1 MRISLALLDGHI
13 GRLLE
18 QREIPRDGSERRFGI
33 VRQIGNELILAAL
46 SGNGGALFGVVFPL
60 DVVNR
65 FLGKRKLT
73 RKLQRGAFVNEH
85 RAQRNE
91 QVVEIAQA
99 LANGKR
105 HNHEN
110 ARQKQRDRHGVF
122 QGANV
127 VVRRQIALHLLAAR
141 ICHRFDARARIV
153 VITHNHLGK
162 VGIERSCGLVVE
174 RIDLL
179 GLIVPIFRG
188 RPQCVIHVGSLA

>member
-1 MRISLALLDGHI
+1 M
-13 GRLLE
+13 
-18 QREIPRDGSERRFGI
+18 
-33 VRQIGNELILAAL
+33 RQIGHELVLATL
-46 SGNGGALFGVVFPL
+46 GGNGGALLGVVFAL

-65 FLGKRKLT
+65 FLGKRKLA
-73 RKLQRGAFVNEH
+73 RKLERRAFVNEH

-110 ARQKQRDRHGVF
+110 ARQKQRDCHGIF

-127 VVRRQIALHLLAAR
+127 VVRRQIALHLLTAR
-141 ICHRFDARARIV
+141 ICHRLDARARIV
-153 VITHNHLGK
+153 GITHNHLGK
-162 VGIERSCGLVVE
+162 VGIERGCGLVVE

-179 GLIVPIFRG
+179 GLIVPIFRS
-188 RPQCVIHVGSLA
+188 RPQRIVDVGGLA